1 MKSITVLVDTN
12 IPIDHFSDREPFREN
27 AEKILHF
34 CGVRKC
40 NGFIAAH
47 SLTNIFYILRKD
59 YTAEKRKEM
68 LLELCDIL
76 QVVGIDRI
84 KLVEA
89 LQNEDFE
96 DIEDCLQVE
105 CASAVNADYIIT
117 RDMGD
122 FKNSPIPGILP
133 EDFLKLLDDEEEKQ

>member
-1 MKSITVLVDTN
+1 MKSITVLLDTN
-12 IPIDHFSDREPFREN
+12 VPLDSFLDRKPFSKN
-27 AEKILHF
+27 AQKILTL
-34 CGVRKC
+34 CGEHKC
-40 NGFIAAH
+40 KSFIAAH

-59 YTAEKRKEM
+59 YTAEKRKE
-68 LLELCDIL
+68 LLLKLCDIV

-89 LQNEDFE
+89 FQNEDFD

-122 FKNSPIPGILP
+122 FENSPITVISP
-133 EDFLKLLDDEEEKQ
+133 EDFLKLLDGEVRQ